1 MTPEQ
6 LIDCD
11 AAQLIAMSD
20 VELLEHFKPY
30 LNVTRPELAR
40 AASTYT
46 SVGKHY
52 AEQKQLP
59 IYTDKQQ
66 AALKLLAEQ
75 GVDVSFMNRRKK
87 K

>member
-1 MTPEQ
+1 MTLED
-6 LIDCD
+6 LLDCD
-11 AAQLIAMSD
+11 ADKLIAMSD
-20 VELLEHFKPY
+20 EELLNHFKPY

-40 AASTYT
+40 AASTST
-46 SVGKHY
+46 NVGRHY

-59 IYTDKQQ
+59 IYNERQQ

-75 GVDVSFMNRRKK
+75 GVDISFTNRRKK